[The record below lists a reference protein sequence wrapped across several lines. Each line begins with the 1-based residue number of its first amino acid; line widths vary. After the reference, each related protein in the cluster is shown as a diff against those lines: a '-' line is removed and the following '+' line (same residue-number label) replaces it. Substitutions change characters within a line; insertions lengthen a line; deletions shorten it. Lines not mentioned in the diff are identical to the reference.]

1 MGLLDSIKDNTSA
14 SDLFLPGSTFA
25 MNNFGGK
32 NEVKPAS
39 TLTAEQQAQ
48 LAALTAQNIANYP
61 QMYSTLSSLAYTP
74 KSTYSKLGNWE
85 SEFNTGV
92 VNPAMNSMNTMI
104 ADTKHSSNL
113 HSSAN
118 RLAQDKI
125 RQNTNDKLAG
135 LRYDQLMKERAMQ
148 MQSLENMKQN
158 QLSALGAL
166 SNLSS
171 QALGVN
177 GVENIV
183 TQNKG
188 LLDYLAAS
196 IPGLAALA

>member
-1 MGLLDSIKDNTSA
+1 MSFGDTLGRAGTGLATGGLSEVFGIEAT
-14 SDLFLPGSTFA
+14 GSQTTT
-25 MNNFGGK
+25 
-32 NEVKPAS
+32 PTS
-39 TLTAEQQAQ
+39 TLTPEQKAQ
-48 LAALTAQNIANYP
+48 LAALTGYNINNYKP
-61 QMYSTLSSLAYTP
+61 MFSTLSSLAYNP
-74 KSTYSKLGNWE
+74 QSTYSKLNNWE
-85 SEFNTGV
+85 GEFNTGV
-92 VNPAMNSMNTMI
+92 VNPALNQMNSMI
-104 ADTKHSSNL
+104 GDTKHSSML

-135 LRYDQLMKERAMQ
+135 LRYDQLMKERGMQ
-148 MQSLENMKQN
+148 MQGLENMNQN

-196 IPGLAALA
+196 APGLAALA

>member
-1 MGLLDSIKDNTSA
+1 MGLLDSIQDNTSA
-14 SDLFLPGSTFA
+14 SDLLLPGSTYA

>member
-1 MGLLDSIKDNTSA
+1 MSWWSNPINYTIFADDGPINTA
-14 SDLFLPGSTFA
+14 LGGS
-25 MNNFGGK
+25 ND
-32 NEVKPAS
+32 VSSAS
-39 TLTAEQQAQ
+39 TLTPEQQAQ
-48 LAALTAQNIANYP
+48 LAALTGYNINNYKP
-61 QMYSTLSSLAYTP
+61 MFSTLSSLAYEP
-74 KSTYSKLGNWE
+74 QSTYSKLGNWE

-135 LRYDQLMKERAMQ
+135 LRYDQLMKERSMEMQ
-148 MQSLENMKQN
+148 GLENMNQN

-166 SNLSS
+166 SNLSG
-171 QALGVN
+171 QALGVQ
-177 GVENIV
+177 GIQNIV
-183 TQNKG
+183 SKNPG
-188 LLDYLAAS
+188 LLDYITTGANVL
-196 IPGLAALA
+196 GALK

>member
-1 MGLLDSIKDNTSA
+1 MGLFDSIKDNIGV

-25 MNNFGGK
+25 INKLGSKSSVN
-32 NEVKPAS
+32 PAS
-39 TLTAEQQAQ
+39 TLTADQQAQ
-48 LAALTAQNIANYP
+48 LAALSSQNIANYP
-61 QMYSTLSSLAYTP
+61 QMYSTLGALAYNP
-74 KSTYSKLGNWE
+74 QSNYSKLNNWE
-85 SEFNTGV
+85 GEFNTGV
-92 VNPAMNSMNTMI
+92 VNPALNQMNSMI
-104 ADTKHSSNL
+104 GDTKHSSML

-135 LRYDQLMKERAMQ
+135 LRYDQLMKERSMQ
-148 MQSLENMKQN
+148 MQSLDNMKQN

-196 IPGLAALA
+196 APGLAALA